1 MKKFLTL
8 TFVVGMIFNVFS
20 QEAADKTVLAGITLG
35 GSLNFN
41 NPQTNTIDSKTGG
54 DFLVGM
60 VLDWNFSKNI
70 GLSTGL
76 EFDFN
81 RFKTI
86 YKDAVFFDS
95 NDKEI
100 LRSKDEVEA
109 TSHFLLAERKHKSIY
124 LSLPI
129 MLKFQTNY
137 MGYMRYYGKFGLRND
152 FLLSTRTDNQGIEYS
167 SDALWTPTGG
177 TELEGMRSKG
187 LMSFYKGSLGIS
199 GGVEYNIS
207 GSTVLVAELGYF
219 YGFTEVFQQEGSL
232 FGDDEKDMSLYRK
245 NETNGREYYSP
256 SLKQSQLILKL
267 AVLF

>member
-8 TFVVGMIFNVFS
+8 TFVAGMIFNAFA
-20 QEAADKTVLAGITLG
+20 QEAADKKVLAGLTLG
-35 GSLNFN
+35 GALNFN
-41 NPQTNTIDSKTGG
+41 RPQTNTIDSKTGG
-54 DFLVGM
+54 DFLAGM
-60 VLDWNFSKNI
+60 VVDWNFSKNI

-76 EFDFN
+76 EFSFS

-86 YKDAVFFDS
+86 YNDVVFFNY

-100 LRSKDEVEA
+100 LRNKDYDNNNPTA
-109 TSHFLLAERKHKSIY
+109 HFMLTERKHKEIY
-124 LSLPI
+124 LTLPV

-137 MGYMRYYGKFGLRND
+137 MGYMRYYGKFGIRND
-152 FLLSTRTDNQGIEYS
+152 FLLSTRTDNEGL
-167 SDALWTPTGG
+167 DLDKTGLPTGT
-177 TELEGMRSKG
+177 TELEGMRSKS

-219 YGFTEVFQQEGSL
+219 YGFSEVFQQEGSL
-232 FGDDEKDMSLYRK
+232 FGDDEKDMSLYRVDGVNVK
-245 NETNGREYYSP
+245 YYSP